1 LALFFSSLTTESR
14 YAGFAWFA
22 VWGLGWAAYANL
34 EALGLGRQWSMISLY
49 HVLGHVQAW
58 VFGLHS
64 NLSDVTAAAVLLV
77 VVTVLSLLV
86 LLVRVAAPMR
96 V

>member
-1 LALFFSSLTTESR
+1 
-14 YAGFAWFA
+14 
-22 VWGLGWAAYANL
+22 
-34 EALGLGRQWSMISLY
+34 MISLY
-49 HVLGHVQAW
+49 HVLGRVQAW

-64 NLSDVTAAAVLLV
+64 NIERRDCRGAAARGRRP
-77 VVTVLSLLV
+77 SCPLLV